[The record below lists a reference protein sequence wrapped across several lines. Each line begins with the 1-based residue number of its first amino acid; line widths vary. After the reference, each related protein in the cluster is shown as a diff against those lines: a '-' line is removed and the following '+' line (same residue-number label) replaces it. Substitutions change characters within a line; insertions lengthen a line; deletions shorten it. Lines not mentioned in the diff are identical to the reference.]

1 MVDLNELSALLAI
14 IYEFIFPWLDGPNGS
29 ALHEGIGSDLPAA
42 PQVSPGPYITIDR
55 VTCTAINQH
64 SDPFPKMLSE
74 DGTDYDEMYVTGF
87 YGQGGRFDDS
97 NLARHIH
104 IDSGIIEVNGSINL
118 LFQLVGMAKLPQE
131 MPA

>member
-14 IYEFIFPWLDGPNGS
+14 IYEFIFPWLNGPNGS
-29 ALHEGIGSDLPAA
+29 ALHEGVGSDLPAA

-55 VTCTAINQH
+55 
-64 SDPFPKMLSE
+64 DPFPKMLSE

-118 LFQLVGMAKLPQE
+118 LFQLVGMAKLP
-131 MPA
+131 